1 MPTASYNHPLFG
13 LVTFKTKHSTWVR
26 GDDITFISGFDVSQI
41 KKVHIPQLEKIPG
54 THGGNLEFH
63 QRAHAQVL
71 ATFAEIER
79 LGLLHHIKTCAG
91 SLNFRLKK
99 PTSGRLSKE
108 PSNHAF
114 GIAIDLNADDGSLG
128 ASVAPVAP
136 VFENL
141 GFRWGKAFNDPMHFE
156 VKTFIDHPKALSS
169 PVSVTIDG
177 KKSDLEAKNLFG
189 EVVAKL
195 SDLET
200 TFDLDVSPM
209 SESTIIAHGKMG
221 TALTELRQFG
231 DQVYAPLP
239 PLAGAGGYHSY
250 FDNVSKVLHLKKA

>member
-13 LVTFKTKHSTWVR
+13 LITFKTKHSTWVR
-26 GDDITFISGFDVSQI
+26 GDDITFTSGFDTQQI
-41 KKVHIPQLEKIPG
+41 QKVHIPQLEKIPG
-54 THGGNLEFH
+54 THGGNLGFH
-63 QRAHAQVL
+63 KRAHAQVL
-71 ATFAEIER
+71 TVFAEIER

-91 SLNFRLKK
+91 SVNFRLKK

-128 ASVAPVAP
+128 ASVKPVAP

-141 GFRWGKAFNDPMHFE
+141 GFRWGKAFSDPMHFE
-156 VKTFIDHPKALSS
+156 VRTFIDHPKALSA
-169 PVSVTIDG
+169 PVTVTIDG
-177 KKSDLEAKNLFG
+177 KTSDLAAKNLFG
-189 EVVAKL
+189 EVVAQL
-195 SDLET
+195 SDLEKL
-200 TFDLDVSPM
+200 FDLDVSPV
-209 SESTIIAHGKMG
+209 SESTVIAHGKSG

-231 DQVYAPLP
+231 DHAYALLQ
-239 PLAGAGGYHSY
+239 PLAGAGGYHSD